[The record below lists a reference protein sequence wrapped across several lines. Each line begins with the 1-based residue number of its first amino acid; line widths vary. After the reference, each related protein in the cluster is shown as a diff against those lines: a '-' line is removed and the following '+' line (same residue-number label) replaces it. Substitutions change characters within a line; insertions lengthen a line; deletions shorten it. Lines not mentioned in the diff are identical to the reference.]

1 MIRRIHWPEAP
12 RNVVLRLTDREG
24 GVSREPY
31 ASFNL
36 ATHVGDDPAAV
47 AENRLRLARLL
58 PAMPLWLEQ
67 VHGARV
73 FDADR
78 EPWEGTPPQAD
89 AAVTTRPNL
98 PLAVLTADCLPVAF
112 AACDGARVA
121 VAHAGWRGLA
131 GGVLEAVAAHF
142 PPQGFVA
149 WIGPGIGQAHYEV
162 GEEVRGVFLDQTP
175 SLARFFVPGR
185 DGAHWLADLVGIAR
199 AKLLAAGAAAVSL
212 GGICTFHDKAFYSY
226 RREGRCTGRFALC
239 LWRASGYMTHAAAHD
254 CRHAPFVPQ

>member
-47 AENRLRLARLL
+47 VENRLRLARLL

-67 VHGARV
+67 VHGTRV
-73 FDADR
+73 FDADH
-78 EPWEGTPPQAD
+78 EAWGETPPSAD
-89 AAVTTRPNL
+89 AAVTTKPGV
-98 PLAVLTADCLPVAF
+98 PLAVLVADCLPVAF
-112 AACDGARVA
+112 AACDGRRVA

-131 GGVLEAVAAHF
+131 GGVLEVVARYFARG
-142 PPQGFVA
+142 GFVA
-149 WIGPGIGQAHYEV
+149 WIGPGISAAHYEV
-162 GEEVRGVFLDQTP
+162 GEEVRRAFVDQAP

-185 DGAHWLADLVGIAR
+185 DGAHWHADLAGIAR
-199 AKLLAAGAAAVSL
+199 AKLLAAGAAAVRPS
-212 GGICTFHDKAFYSY
+212 GRCTFRDETLYSY
-226 RREGRCTGRFALC
+226 RRERGRTGRFALC
-239 LWRASGYMTHAAAHD
+239 LWRTSA
-254 CRHAPFVPQ
+254 

>member
-98 PLAVLTADCLPVAF
+98 PLAIINVESS
-112 AACDGARVA
+112 R
-121 VAHAGWRGLA
+121 
-131 GGVLEAVAAHF
+131 
-142 PPQGFVA
+142 
-149 WIGPGIGQAHYEV
+149 
-162 GEEVRGVFLDQTP
+162 
-175 SLARFFVPGR
+175 SN
-185 DGAHWLADLVGIAR
+185 
-199 AKLLAAGAAAVSL
+199 
-212 GGICTFHDKAFYSY
+212 ICCY
-226 RREGRCTGRFALC
+226 
-239 LWRASGYMTHAAAHD
+239 
-254 CRHAPFVPQ
+254 

>member
-24 GVSREPY
+24 GVSRGPY

-36 ATHVGDDPAAV
+36 AAHVGDDPAAV

-67 VHGARV
+67 VHGARI
-73 FDADR
+73 FDADH
-78 EPWEGTPPQAD
+78 EPWGRRPPRAD
-89 AAVTTRPNL
+89 AALTSRPNL

-112 AACDGARVA
+112 AACDGTRVA

-131 GGVLEAVAAHF
+131 GGVLEAVAARF
-142 PPQGFVA
+142 PAQGFVA

-162 GEEVRGVFLDQTP
+162 GEEVRRAFLDQAP
-175 SLARFFVPGR
+175 SLARFFVSGH
-185 DGAHWLADLVGIAR
+185 DGAHWLADLAGIAR
-199 AKLLAAGAAAVSL
+199 AKLLAAGAAAVRLSAL
-212 GGICTFHDKAFYSY
+212 CTFRDEAFYSY
-226 RREGRCTGRFALC
+226 RRAQGRTGRFALC
-239 LWRASGYMTHAAAHD
+239 LWRTAA
-254 CRHAPFVPQ
+254 

>member
-47 AENRLRLARLL
+47 AENRLRLARLF
-58 PAMPLWLEQ
+58 PAMPLWLDQ
-67 VHGARV
+67 VHGTRV

-78 EPWEGTPPQAD
+78 EAGEGMPPRAD
-89 AAVTTRPNL
+89 AAVTARPGV
-98 PLAVLTADCLPVAF
+98 PLAVLVADCLPVAF
-112 AACDGARVA
+112 AACDGTWVA

-142 PPQGFVA
+142 PRRSFVA
-149 WIGPGIGQAHYEV
+149 WIGPGISAAHYEV
-162 GEEVRGVFLDQTP
+162 GDEVRRAFLDQTP
-175 SLARFFVPGR
+175 SLVRFFVPGR
-185 DGAHWLADLVGIAR
+185 DAAHWYADLSGIAR
-199 AKLLAAGAAAVSL
+199 AKLLAAGAAAVRLS
-212 GGICTFHDKAFYSY
+212 GICTFHEEAFYSY
-226 RREGRCTGRFALC
+226 RREGGRTGRFALC
-239 LWRASGYMTHAAAHD
+239 LWRTPG
-254 CRHAPFVPQ
+254 